1 MPQHEQSYPI
11 AFRARVPQRAPVYSF
26 RRVAFTLVLAVAAC
40 TNRAS
45 GNRGE
50 GDDER
55 GEAAAQ
61 EQRAQRDTTKQAAF
75 APIDWKQ
82 VDQAIGRA
90 GAAQPG
96 EVYKF
101 SFPRSDLHVT
111 AGGVAVK
118 PALALGSWVAF
129 KQTGAN
135 EAMAMGDLVLTEDE
149 VTPVMKKLQESG
161 VEQTAVHNHLQHESP
176 RVMYMHIGAR
186 GNPTKI
192 GGAVRAALALSKT
205 PMAAT
210 PATSPPATIDLDTA
224 GIARALGRPGAV
236 SGGVYQVS
244 VPRVETVTMDGMEV
258 PPSMGVATA
267 INFEPTGGG
276 KAAITGDFVMTASEV
291 NPVIRAL
298 RESGIQITALHSH
311 MLTES
316 PRLFFMHFWA
326 NDDAIKLAHG
336 LRTALEKMHVKAVS

>member
-1 MPQHEQSYPI
+1 MPQHEQSYPKTDQ
-11 AFRARVPQRAPVYSF
+11 ARVPQRAPVDSF
-26 RRVAFTLVLAVAAC
+26 RRVAFTLGLVVAAC

-45 GNRGE
+45 GKG
-50 GDDER
+50 GDGNEER
-55 GEAAAQ
+55 SRAAAP
-61 EQRAQRDTTKQAAF
+61 EQREQRDTTKHAVF

-82 VDQAIGRA
+82 VDQAIGKA

-96 EVYKF
+96 DVYKF

-111 AGGVAVK
+111 VGGVNVR

-129 KQTGAN
+129 KQTGAD

-149 VTPVMKKLQESG
+149 VTPVMTKLQEGG
-161 VEQTAVHNHLQHESP
+161 VEQTAVHNHLRHESP
-176 RVMYMHIGAR
+176 RVMYMHINAR
-186 GNPTKI
+186 GDPTRI
-192 GGAVRAALALSKT
+192 GAAVRAALALSKT
-205 PMAAT
+205 PTAAAT
-210 PATSPPATIDLDTA
+210 AGPPATIDLDTA
-224 GIARALGRPGAV
+224 GVARALGRAGKI

-244 VPRVETVTMDGMEV
+244 VPRADTVTMDGIEV

-276 KAAITGDFVMTASEV
+276 KAAITGDFVMTAREV

-311 MLTES
+311 MLNES

-326 NDDAIKLAHG
+326 NDDAITLARG
-336 LRTALEKMHVKAVS
+336 LRAALEKMHVKTAS